1 MVIYFADKVYKNLYK
16 EKERININNI
26 KEIIINI
33 YIKYNIK
40 YVPLKVIYLII
51 YLEKNK
57 FSSKLMDKI
66 LNKVLIKSY
75 IKLTR
80 FMYKIIQAKWL
91 NIIYIAKNNNVENEI
106 FDYFFKLYNL
116 YLNEEQNMDMYKYQ
130 TRYIFNMKIA
140 YYKQFKK
147 FILSN
152 IYITHFYIPIIFSK
166 INKLNIKLEN
176 IYEI

>member
-1 MVIYFADKVYKNLYK
+1 
-16 EKERININNI
+16 
-26 KEIIINI
+26 
-33 YIKYNIK
+33 
-40 YVPLKVIYLII
+40 
-51 YLEKNK
+51 
-57 FSSKLMDKI
+57 MDKI

-75 IKLTR
+75 IKLSK

-91 NIIYIAKNNNVENEI
+91 NIIDIAKNNNVENEI

-147 FILSN
+147 V
-152 IYITHFYIPIIFSK
+152 YIK
-166 INKLNIKLEN
+166 
-176 IYEI
+176 

>member
-1 MVIYFADKVYKNLYK
+1 
-16 EKERININNI
+16 
-26 KEIIINI
+26 
-33 YIKYNIK
+33 
-40 YVPLKVIYLII
+40 
-51 YLEKNK
+51 
-57 FSSKLMDKI
+57 MDKI

-75 IKLTR
+75 IKLSK

-91 NIIYIAKNNNVENEI
+91 NIIDIAKNNNVENQI

-147 FILSN
+147 FILS
-152 IYITHFYIPIIFSK
+152 
-166 INKLNIKLEN
+166 INAKLFI
-176 IYEI
+176 